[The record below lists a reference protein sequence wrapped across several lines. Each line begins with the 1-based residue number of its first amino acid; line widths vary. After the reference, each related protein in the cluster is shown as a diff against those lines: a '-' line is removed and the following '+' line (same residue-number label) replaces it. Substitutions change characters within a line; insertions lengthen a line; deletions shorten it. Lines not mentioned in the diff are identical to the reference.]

1 VKNVEYF
8 RGFIKTLIK
17 ERREELTD
25 NSCKNKDNFL
35 SILLQ
40 DDLYKDN
47 EEMIV
52 DECITITVAA
62 T

>member
-25 NSCKNKDNFL
+25 NSCQNKDNFL